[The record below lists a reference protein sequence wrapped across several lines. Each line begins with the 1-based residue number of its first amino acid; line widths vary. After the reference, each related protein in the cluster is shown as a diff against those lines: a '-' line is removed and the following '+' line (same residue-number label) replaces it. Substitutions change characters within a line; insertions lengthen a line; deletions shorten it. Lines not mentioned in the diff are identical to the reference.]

1 MGFSFYPRASPVSR
15 HRRRQHLGRV
25 ESRSPLPA
33 FKNLGRGVF

>member
-15 HRRRQHLGRV
+15 HSRLHDLGRV

>member
-1 MGFSFYPRASPVSR
+1 MGFSFYPRASPVSWHSR
-15 HRRRQHLGRV
+15 LDDLRRV